1 MSFLTTQPEALTY
14 AAGKLQT
21 LGSAL
26 ADENTAAAVPTT
38 NLAPAGADEV
48 SGMQATLFAAY
59 GSLYQSVSAQATAIH
74 ELFVNTLGT
83 SADSYAATEAANSI
97 AAASPL
103 SALSGISNAVPAQIL
118 PDVLSGGLANIVN
131 IGFGNWGSAASDLLG
146 LAGGGLLPADEG
158 SLGDIAG
165 DAAGLGANLTGTV
178 RPGGGNP
185 GAGPIAACVGQA
197 TAVGRLS
204 VPPAWAAGPAAP
216 AVARG
221 AATLAGWTAPA
232 PHGAAVTAVPA
243 GMPSVAASG
252 KAGGLGA
259 PRYGVKPTVMGR
271 PAGV

>member
-1 MSFLTTQPEALTY
+1 MSFLTTHPEALTY

-26 ADENTAAAVPTT
+26 ADESTAVAVPTT
-38 NLAPAGADEV
+38 GVAPAGADEV
-48 SGMQATLFAAY
+48 SALQAAVFAAY
-59 GSLYQSVSAQATAIH
+59 GNLYQSVSAQATAIH

-83 SADSYAATEAANSI
+83 SAASYAATEAANSI

-103 SALSGISNAVPAQIL
+103 SAISGTTNAVPAQIL

-131 IGFGNWGSAASDLLG
+131 IGAGNWGSAASDLLG
-146 LAGGGLLPADEG
+146 LAGGGLLPAEEG
-158 SLGDIAG
+158 SLGDLAG
-165 DAAGLGANLTGTV
+165 DAAGLGANLAGSV
-178 RPGGGNP
+178 HPAPVGLGGFP
-185 GAGPIAACVGQA
+185 TAAGLGRAA
-197 TAVGRLS
+197 AVGRLS

-216 AVARG
+216 TVGPG
-221 AATLAGWTAPA
+221 AATLAGWTAPP
-232 PHGAAVTAVPA
+232 PHGAPVTAVPA

>member
-26 ADENTAAAVPTT
+26 TDENTAVAVPTT

-48 SGMQATLFAAY
+48 SGLQAALFAAY
-59 GSLYQSVSAQATAIH
+59 GSLYQFVSAQSTAIH
-74 ELFVNTLGT
+74 ELFVKTLGT
-83 SADSYAATEAANSI
+83 SAASYAATEAANSI

-103 SALSGISNAVPAQIL
+103 SAFSGAANGTGAQVI
-118 PDVLSGGLANIVN
+118 PDVFSGGLANVVN
-131 IGFGNWGSAASDLLG
+131 IGAGNYSAAASDLLNM
-146 LAGGGLLPADEG
+146 AAGGLLHPQEG
-158 SLGDIAG
+158 GLGTVAG
-165 DAAGLGANLTGTV
+165 EAAGTVPALTGTV
-178 RPGGGNP
+178 PPGPGGS
-185 GAGPIAACVGQA
+185 PIATGLGRA
-197 TAVGRLS
+197 TTIGRLS
-204 VPPAWAAGPAAP
+204 VPPGWAAGPAGP
-216 AVARG
+216 PVGPG
-221 AATLAGWTAPA
+221 AATTAGWTAPP

-243 GMPSVAASG
+243 GMPAVAAAG